1 MWTISRARMM
11 AKVKGQ
17 IVDGVIHVFGEKVG
31 FGNGQGQKDKE
42 GGSKGVQMIV
52 RRTMSER
59 GGTGWLARVGWA
71 HVRKSK
77 ARVVQASMVVHVSWG
92 AKLLLHASLVSAP
105 FSVHVN
111 STPTCLLSN
120 SLLLR
125 GPAFSMLQRGRA
137 SSFLCAR
144 FGWKGAGRGQEF

>member
-1 MWTISRARMM
+1 MM

-59 GGTGWLARVGWA
+59 GGTG
-71 HVRKSK
+71 
-77 ARVVQASMVVHVSWG
+77 
-92 AKLLLHASLVSAP
+92 
-105 FSVHVN
+105 
-111 STPTCLLSN
+111 
-120 SLLLR
+120 
-125 GPAFSMLQRGRA
+125 
-137 SSFLCAR
+137 
-144 FGWKGAGRGQEF
+144 